1 MSLEVVVL
9 VGWSKLGVVRSAP
22 VGTLSPEHPE
32 SRARSTRIAQQVFI
46 EISPR
51 SRGVEAGRSRRMLSL
66 LACGNTSTAQNVCMQ
81 KAHKLPRPPLPT
93 VRRRIILV
101 RFGQGTR
108 YDSLPAPFE
117 LVRLDWAE
125 VLVDIKAEAPST
137 VVVLDPMLW
146 RCGEELDPRV
156 RELRQIAPLIPI
168 VALLP
173 LEDQYTQTARDLLS
187 LGVTEFADVRFER
200 NGDALL
206 PALLRAHAQPFKRRL
221 EQALTINLSLNALTL
236 IRAAAQVAVDQGNAV
251 ELSRLFAARERT
263 VAGWCSREGLPAPRR
278 LLAWMRILLALLLL
292 EEPHRSILGVARGSG
307 FASDHP
313 LRRALRELLGGE
325 RSISPRE
332 RKFCD
337 AADLLN
343 AELRGLRE
351 KAHRAKR
358 QDLLV

>member
-1 MSLEVVVL
+1 M
-9 VGWSKLGVVRSAP
+9 
-22 VGTLSPEHPE
+22 H
-32 SRARSTRIAQQVFI
+32 
-46 EISPR
+46 
-51 SRGVEAGRSRRMLSL
+51 
-66 LACGNTSTAQNVCMQ
+66 
-81 KAHKLPRPPLPT
+81 
-93 VRRRIILV
+93 
-101 RFGQGTR
+101 

-117 LVRLDWAE
+117 LMRLDWAE
-125 VLVDIKAEAPST
+125 VLVNVKKEAPST
-137 VVVLDPMLW
+137 VVVFDPVPS
-146 RCGEELDPRV
+146 RRGVELDPRV
-156 RELRQIAPLIPI
+156 RELRHTAPLSPL

-173 LEDQYTQTARDLLS
+173 LEDEYTQTARDLLN
-187 LGVTEFADVRFER
+187 LGVAECADIRFER

-236 IRAAAQVAVDQGNAV
+236 LRAAAQVAVDQGNAV

-292 EEPHRSILGVARGSG
+292 EEPHRSILGVARDSG

-325 RSISPRE
+325 QSVSPRE

-343 AELRGLRE
+343 AELRELRE
-351 KAHRAKR
+351 KAHRAK
-358 QDLLV
+358 QQYLLV